1 MRISSSCSV
10 ARVNASSAPKGS
22 SSSSTLGSIASAR
35 AMPTRCFMP
44 PEIWWGYL
52 CSAWVSPTNASAAW
66 VLSRSRSLN
75 TLSTARCTFWKHV
88 SHGRSEW
95 FWNTT
100 PRSGPGPSTC
110 LPASRMAPRVG
121 LIRPATRLRS
131 VLLPQPEWPMSV
143 TNSPL
148 RMVRSIPVR
157 ISEAPNDMPTASTL
171 RYLSIAEAPGDQHQ
185 PLLQQQ
191 ADDAD
196 GEDRDHDVLDLEV
209 VPLVPHPEADAY
221 APGQHLGGD
230 DHQPGDADGE
240 AHAGDHVGQ
249 HGWEQDLGEHLP
261 LGEVQHARDVQVVLR
276 DLAHA
281 DRGIHDHR
289 PQAADEDHPDRR
301 RVGRLE
307 DQQADRQPG
316 ERRHRLEQRDDRVRH
331 GRQEAKPADGEAER
345 DADRRREAEADADA
359 LEGREHVPADALVVW
374 SLAVEG
380 VGEDLRRRVADRQRV
395 GNAPAELRDSR
406 PGDDEQADPGRPRD
420 QGDEPLRSI
429 FLNNNNRDLAPRGR
443 MRRTCRQRFP
453 QGNGAHHATLIL
465 KVLAYRF
472 ASLPSHTTP
481 SISFAVRNASFGSG
495 VLVAAAACL

>member
-148 RMVRSIPVR
+148 RMVRSMPVR
-157 ISEAPNDMPTASTL
+157 ISEAANDMPTASTL

-240 AHAGDHVGQ
+240 ANAGDHVGQ
-249 HGWEQDLGEHLP
+249 HGREQDLGEHLP
-261 LGEVQHARDVQVVLR
+261 LGEVQDARHVQVVLR
-276 DLAHA
+276 DLPHA
-281 DRGIHDHR
+281 DRGVDDHR

-307 DQQADRQPG
+307 HQQADRQPG
-316 ERRHRLEQRDDRVRH
+316 ERRYRLEQRDDRRRH
-331 GRQEAKPADGEAER
+331 AREETEAPDHEAER
-345 DADRRREAEADADA
+345 DADQRRQAEADADA
-359 LEGREHVPADALVVW
+359 LQRREHVPADALVVR
-374 SLAVEG
+374 SLAVERI
-380 VGEDLRRRVADRQRV
+380 GEDLRRGGADGDRI
-395 GNAPAELRDSR
+395 GDAPAEFGDRR
-406 PGDDEQADPGRPRD
+406 PGGDEHQQPRD
-420 QGDEPLRSI
+420 ARHRLDGPCRGHRALVAGVELLRRDGRKRRTGFRRRNLLPQGD
-429 FLNNNNRDLAPRGR
+429 
-443 MRRTCRQRFP
+443 RR
-453 QGNGAHHATLIL
+453 HL
-465 KVLAYRF
+465 K
-472 ASLPSHTTP
+472 PP
-481 SISFAVRNASFGSG
+481 GS
-495 VLVAAAACL
+495 